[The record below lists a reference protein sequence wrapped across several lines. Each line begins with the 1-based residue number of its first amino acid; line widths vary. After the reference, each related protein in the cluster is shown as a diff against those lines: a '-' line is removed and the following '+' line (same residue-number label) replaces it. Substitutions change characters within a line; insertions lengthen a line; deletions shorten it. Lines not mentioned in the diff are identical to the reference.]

1 MSPIQFQT
9 FVRFATALQII
20 VGLGISNSIL
30 ASENSIDQVS
40 DTYSQEKIRA
50 HQIDF
55 LQSYVKRYPENIQA
69 WEALA
74 KTQEN
79 AQQIE
84 QAIATWQYIGKHFN
98 RMSEAIG
105 NQAHILRKNGQSE
118 KALSM
123 LQSHQGNATA
133 KDQSFWEIFGDLSW
147 EMEQTEHS
155 LTAYRILWESGS
167 TNALVPERLIHLTRN
182 MTGKAKESI
191 AVGEEAYQRLGDARW
206 LLLAMDVANQAGKVS
221 DLERLMK
228 KAALNEHQF
237 QKVEMYWL
245 MRAQLEIH
253 KKNPRTATSHYQQ
266 ALSINPQS
274 AIAKEGILW
283 NQIGQNDKPALESYL
298 KVWHQE
304 ASEVSSLWAVY
315 AIALT
320 HLGKNKE
327 ALAWFERKLRNNP
340 DDYLW
345 LLTYADILSRAGYVD
360 KALQQRKYALF
371 QLRSRF
377 NQMEPA
383 SAKNVKD
390 LLRPEYLA
398 LIRELEGPKHE
409 VSTLKN
415 FLAKGYDD
423 SAVQEL
429 LIAAYLS
436 QKNISSARYWLLE
449 NHLERQNTPSWQRL
463 SLALAENDLA
473 TADHILSSESD
484 KLTDLNKMEILKR
497 LNRNDEALALT
508 YKLLDL
514 HREPSALQAYLFQSR
529 DELAVKTSKQASAG
543 FDYRSLGDVTFA
555 ESRARISSPYFGGT
569 LAAEF
574 KDTVLGSSR
583 SDLIL
588 PVQNEVDIMTEYR
601 RPLREGTFQANVGG
615 NLRQDESLPYG
626 TFRINQDITRRIKA
640 NFRFGM
646 NEMSHETGAFR
657 ALGAKDT
664 ILLGLS
670 TQLTQQTMFTVE
682 VDGHRY
688 STREGSTLGKGYKLQ
703 SILGTSL
710 LTTGNLNWQV
720 RLQGAWESNDLVSS
734 LPSELKGRLGAS
746 REEVLTLV
754 PRNFGTMGAGMV
766 FRYGP
771 SEQGILRSPF
781 LLVDAWSG
789 WVWPADAL
797 GYNGRVSVGIP
808 VLGPDMLSV
817 GGFYSNIQGGR
828 TNQPFTG
835 VGIQYSLRF

>member
-1 MSPIQFQT
+1 MNLIQFRT
-9 FVRFATALQII
+9 FARFATTLQIM
-20 VGLGISNSIL
+20 VGLGISTTL
-30 ASENSIDQVS
+30 HASENAIDQVP
-40 DTYSQEKIRA
+40 DNFGQEKIRA
-50 HQIDF
+50 RQIDF

-74 KTQEN
+74 RTQEN
-79 AQQIE
+79 AQQIP

-98 RMSEAIG
+98 RMTEAVG
-105 NQAHILRKNGQSE
+105 NQALILRKNGQPE
-118 KALSM
+118 KALSI

-133 KDQSFWEIFGDLSW
+133 KDQSFWEIFGDLAW
-147 EMEQTEHS
+147 ELEQTEHS
-155 LTAYRILWESGS
+155 LTAYRILWKSDS

-182 MTGKAKESI
+182 MAGKAEEAI

-206 LLLAMDVANQAGKVS
+206 LLLAMDVANQTGRIP
-221 DLERLMK
+221 DLKRLMN
-228 KAALNEHQF
+228 KAAINEQQF
-237 QKVEMYWL
+237 QNVEMYWL

-253 KKNPRTATSHYQQ
+253 KKNPRVATSHYQK

-283 NQIGQNDKPALESYL
+283 NLIGQNDKPALESYL
-298 KVWHQE
+298 KMWHQE
-304 ASEVSSLWAVY
+304 ALQNTSLWAVY

-320 HLGKNKE
+320 QIGQNKE
-327 ALAWFERKLRNNP
+327 ALVWFERKLRNKP

-345 LLTYADILSRAGYVD
+345 LLTYADVLNRAGYVD

-377 NQMEPA
+377 NQLE
-383 SAKNVKD
+383 SKSDRGVKD
-390 LLRPEYLA
+390 LLRPEYLS
-398 LIRELEGPKHE
+398 LIRELEGSKHE
-409 VSTLKN
+409 ISTLKN
-415 FLAKGYDD
+415 FLAKGYEDP
-423 SAVQEL
+423 AVQEL

-449 NHLERQNTPSWQRL
+449 NHLERQNTPTWQRL

-473 TADHILSSESD
+473 TADHILSNESD

-529 DELAVKTSKQASAG
+529 DDLVVKTSKQASAG

-555 ESRARISSPYFGGT
+555 ESRARISSPYLGGT

-574 KDTVLGSSR
+574 KDTVLGSTR

-588 PVQNEVDIMTEYR
+588 PVQNEVDIMAEYR
-601 RPLREGTFQANVGG
+601 HPLREGTFQANMGG

-626 TFRINQDITRRIKA
+626 TFRINQDVTKRIKA

-670 TQLTQQTMFTVE
+670 TQLTQQMTFTVE
-682 VDGHRY
+682 ADGHRY
-688 STREGSTLGKGYKLQ
+688 STREGSNLGKGYKLQ
-703 SILGTSL
+703 SILGASL
-710 LTTGNLNWQV
+710 LNTGTLNWQV
-720 RLQGAWESNDLVSS
+720 RLQGAWESNDLASS
-734 LPSELKGRLGAS
+734 LPSELRGRLGAS

-754 PRNFGTMGAGMV
+754 PKNFGTMGAGMV

-771 SEQGILRSPF
+771 SEQGILKRPF
-781 LLVDAWSG
+781 FLVDAWSG

-797 GYNGRVSVGIP
+797 GYNGRVSIGIP
-808 VLGPDMLSV
+808 ILGPDMLSV

-835 VGIQYSLRF
+835 IGIQYSLRF

>member
-1 MSPIQFQT
+1 MSSIQFRT
-9 FVRFATALQII
+9 FARFATALQIVI
-20 VGLGISNSIL
+20 GLEISTSL
-30 ASENSIDQVS
+30 HASENSIDQVP
-40 DTYSQEKIRA
+40 DNYSQEKIRA
-50 HQIDF
+50 RQIDF
-55 LQSYVKRYPENIQA
+55 LQSYVKRFPENVQA

-74 KTQEN
+74 RTQEN
-79 AQQIE
+79 AQQIT
-84 QAIATWQYIGKHFN
+84 QAVATWQYIGKHFN

-105 NQAHILRKNGQSE
+105 NQAQILRKNGQSE
-118 KALSM
+118 KALSL
-123 LQSHQGNATA
+123 LQSHQANATA
-133 KDQSFWEIFGDLSW
+133 SELSFWEIFGDLSW
-147 EMEQTEHS
+147 ELEQTEHS
-155 LTAYRILWESGS
+155 LSAYRILWESGS

-182 MTGKAKESI
+182 MSGKAEESI
-191 AVGEEAYQRLGDARW
+191 AAGEEAYQRLGEARW
-206 LLLAMDVANQAGKVS
+206 LLLAMDVANQTGKIS
-221 DLERLMK
+221 DLKRLMK
-228 KAALNEHQF
+228 KAASNEQQF
-237 QKVEMYWL
+237 QNVEMYWL
-245 MRAQLEIH
+245 MQAQLEIQQ
-253 KKNPRTATSHYQQ
+253 KNPKIATSHYQQ
-266 ALSINPQS
+266 ALLINPQS

-283 NQIGQNDKPALESYL
+283 NLIGQNDKPALESYL
-298 KVWHQE
+298 KMWHHE
-304 ASEVSSLWAVY
+304 ASQTPSLWSVY

-345 LLTYADILSRAGYVD
+345 LLTYADTLNRAGYVD

-371 QLRSRF
+371 QLKSRF
-377 NQMEPA
+377 NQVDNKSE
-383 SAKNVKD
+383 KNVKD

-398 LIRELEGPKHE
+398 LIRELEGPKYE
-409 VSTLKN
+409 VSALKN

-423 SAVQEL
+423 PAVQEL
-429 LIAAYLS
+429 LVAAHLS
-436 QKNISSARYWLLE
+436 QRNISSARYWLLE
-449 NHLERQNTPSWQRL
+449 NHLERQNTPTWQRL
-463 SLALAENDLA
+463 NLALAENDLA
-473 TADHILSSESD
+473 TADHILSNESD
-484 KLTDLNKMEILKR
+484 KLTDLNKMEIFKR
-497 LNRNDEALALT
+497 LNQNEEALALT

-583 SDLIL
+583 SDLNL
-588 PVQNEVDIMTEYR
+588 PVQNEVDLMTEFR
-601 RPLREGTFQANVGG
+601 HPLRQGTFQANVGG

-626 TFRINQDITRRIKA
+626 TFRINQDITNRIKA

-657 ALGAKDT
+657 ALGKKDT

-670 TQLTQQTMFTVE
+670 TQLTQQTTFTVE

-703 SILGTSL
+703 SILGASL
-710 LTTGNLNWQV
+710 LTSSTLNWQV
-720 RLQGAWESNDLVSS
+720 RLQGAWESNRLASS
-734 LPSELKGRLGAS
+734 LPSELNGVLGTG
-746 REEVLTLV
+746 REEVITLV
-754 PRNFGTMGAGMV
+754 PKNFGTMGAGMV

-771 SEQGILRSPF
+771 SDQGILRRPF

-835 VGIQYSLRF
+835 IGIQYSLRF

>member
-1 MSPIQFQT
+1 MRSIQFLT
-9 FVRFATALQII
+9 FARFATALQII
-20 VGLGISNSIL
+20 AGLGISTSIHAADNSV
-30 ASENSIDQVS
+30 DQVH
-40 DTYSQEKIRA
+40 DNYSQEKIRTR
-50 HQIDF
+50 QIDF

-74 KTQEN
+74 RTQEN
-79 AQQIE
+79 AGQIS

-98 RMSEAIG
+98 RMSEAVG
-105 NQAHILRKNGQSE
+105 NQAQILRKNGQSE
-118 KALSM
+118 KALSI
-123 LQSHQGNATA
+123 LQSHQVNATD
-133 KDQSFWEIFGDLSW
+133 KDVGFWEILGDLAW
-147 EMEQTEHS
+147 ELEQTEPS
-155 LTAYRILWESGS
+155 VSAYRILWNSGS

-182 MTGKAKESI
+182 MPGKAEESMT
-191 AVGEEAYQRLGDARW
+191 VGEEAYERLGDARW
-206 LLLAMDVANQAGKVS
+206 LLLAMDVASQASKIS
-221 DLERLMK
+221 DLKRLLK
-228 KAALNEHQF
+228 KAQINEQQF

-245 MRAQLEIH
+245 MRAQLEIQQ
-253 KKNPRTATSHYQQ
+253 KNPSKATSHYQQ
-266 ALSINPQS
+266 ALLVNPQS

-283 NQIGQNDKPALESYL
+283 NLIGQNDKPGLESYL
-298 KVWHQE
+298 EIWHEE
-304 ASEVSSLWAVY
+304 ASQVSSLWAVY
-315 AIALT
+315 AIALA
-320 HLGKNKE
+320 HLGKYNE
-327 ALAWFERKLRNNP
+327 ALVWFERKLRNNP

-345 LLTYADILSRAGYVD
+345 LLTYADILNRAGYAD

-377 NQMEPA
+377 NQIENTPDKK
-383 SAKNVKD
+383 AKDV
-390 LLRPEYLA
+390 LRPEYLT

-423 SAVQEL
+423 PAVQEL
-429 LIAAYLS
+429 LVAAYLS

-449 NHLERQNTPSWQRL
+449 NHLERQNTPTWQRL
-463 SLALAENDLA
+463 SLALMGNDIA
-473 TADHILSSESD
+473 TVDHILSNESD
-484 KLTDLNKMEILKR
+484 KLTDLNKMEMLKR
-497 LNRNDEALALT
+497 LNRNDEALVLT

-574 KDTVLGSSR
+574 KDTVLGSTR

-601 RPLREGTFQANVGG
+601 RPLRDGTFQANIGG

-688 STREGSTLGKGYKLQ
+688 STREGNTLGKGYKLQ
-703 SILGTSL
+703 SILGASL

-720 RLQGAWESNDLVSS
+720 RLQGAWESNDLATS
-734 LPSELKGRLGAS
+734 LPSELRGRLGAS

-754 PRNFGTMGAGMV
+754 PKNFGTMGAGMV

-828 TNQPFTG
+828 TSQPFTG